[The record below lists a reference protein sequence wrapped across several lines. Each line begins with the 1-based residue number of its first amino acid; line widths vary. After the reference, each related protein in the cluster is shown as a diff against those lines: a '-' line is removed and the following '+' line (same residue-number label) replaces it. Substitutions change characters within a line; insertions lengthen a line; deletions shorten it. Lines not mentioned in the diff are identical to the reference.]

1 MKNRDRAFEAVSAY
15 LLDGK
20 VSVVTGAA
28 SGMGRTTA
36 RLFADTGARVA
47 VVDLNREGA
56 DKTAAEITEAGG
68 EAIAVACDI
77 SDEDSVN
84 AAFEEIAGRLGPA
97 DVLVN
102 CAAYRGKAEFMD
114 ITTQQWDDMFAV
126 TTRGTFFC
134 LRAAIRQ
141 MQASG
146 RGGSIVNISSVCAQ
160 HTAIFANA
168 HYDAAKAGVD
178 ALTRAAAVEF
188 AGDRIRVNSIMPGGV
203 KTEGL
208 SNIQSSIDFRGP
220 ATQPG
225 RMLLGYADPIELAR
239 AILFLASPA
248 ASYITGHVM
257 AVDGGFLVG

>member
-1 MKNRDRAFEAVSAY
+1 MNKERAYEAVSTY
-15 LLDGK
+15 MLEGK

-28 SGMGRTTA
+28 SGIGRATA
-36 RLFADTGARVA
+36 KLFADTGARVA
-47 VVDLNREGA
+47 VVDLDAEGA
-56 DKTAAEITEAGG
+56 EKVASEIVEAGG
-68 EAIAVACDI
+68 EAIPIQCDI
-77 SDEDSVN
+77 SNEQKVLG
-84 AAFEEIAGRLGPA
+84 AFDQILRKLGPI

-102 CAAYRGKAEFMD
+102 CAAYRGKAEFMEV
-114 ITTQQWDDMFAV
+114 TTKQWDDMFAV

-188 AGDRIRVNSIMPGGV
+188 ASDKIRVNSVMPGSV
-203 KTEGL
+203 RTEGFA
-208 SNIQSSIDFRGP
+208 NIQKSIVYRGP
-220 ATQPG
+220 AAMPG
-225 RMLLGYADPIELAR
+225 RMLLGSADPIELSR

-257 AVDGGFLVG
+257 AVDGGFLAG

>member
-1 MKNRDRAFEAVSAY
+1 
-15 LLDGK
+15 
-20 VSVVTGAA
+20 
-28 SGMGRTTA
+28 
-36 RLFADTGARVA
+36 LFADTGATVA
-47 VVDLNREGA
+47 VVDLNAEGA
-56 DKTAAEITEAGG
+56 EQTASDIRKLGG
-68 EAIAVACDI
+68 KATAFQCDI
-77 SDEDSVN
+77 SQDSAVQK
-84 AAFEEIAGRLGPA
+84 AFDIIAEELGNV

-102 CAAYRGKAEFMD
+102 CAAYRGKDEFMD
-114 ITTQQWDDMFAV
+114 ITTKQWDDMFAV

-146 RGGSIVNISSVCAQ
+146 RGGSIVNISSVCAL

-188 AGDRIRVNSIMPGGV
+188 AADRIRVNSVMPGGI

-208 SNIQSSIDFRGP
+208 ANIQSSINFRGP
-220 ATQPG
+220 ATMPG
-225 RMLLGYADPIELAR
+225 RMLFGYAEPIELAR
-239 AILFLASPA
+239 AVLFLASPA

-257 AVDGGFLVG
+257 AVDGGFLAG